1 MIGESLYTLLSNY
14 QPLTELVENRVY
26 SIAFRQAGTFPSV
39 AYNVKNERP
48 LFCRDPKSTRTGRM
62 EVQVLAN
69 DEVELETI
77 MNRLLS
83 LDGYDGTV
91 GGYAITLELSPEE
104 IDFDEDV
111 EDLTAFFKAIPFD
124 FYATKLN

>member
-1 MIGESLYTLLSNY
+1 MIGEALYTLLSTY
-14 QPLTELVENRVY
+14 QPLTELIENRVY
-26 SIAFRQAGTFPSV
+26 SIAFRQTGTFPSI

-48 LFCRDPKSTRTGRM
+48 LLCRDPKGTRIGRL

-83 LDGYDGTV
+83 LNGFDSVIDGY
-91 GGYAITLELSPEE
+91 AFTLELSQEE

-124 FYATKLN
+124 FYATKL